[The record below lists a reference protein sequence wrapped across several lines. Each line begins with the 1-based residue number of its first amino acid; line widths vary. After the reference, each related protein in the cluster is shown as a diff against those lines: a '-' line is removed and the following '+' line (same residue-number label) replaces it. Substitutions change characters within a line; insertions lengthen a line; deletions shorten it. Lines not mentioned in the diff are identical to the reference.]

1 MHVACQR
8 LAWRAENGLT
18 TCKQSTYVVLPHGV
32 TGPACDKTPHL
43 IWMPNANPDTS
54 TSYVEVASPGDR
66 CVCAT
71 YLRKPDPSEPRPLRT
86 SQFLATLRRSESIA
100 VSTVDQPWGSMY
112 RSAIESILLLTI
124 LAFGAGD
131 DRAARGQTGRNDPR
145 GAPQTGWRR
154 SGPADRPAETPYPG
168 ASEGVGPNGQTAFP
182 EVAEVPHVRLQGS
195 LLLVDDCH
203 MLPRAIEY
211 QGEPLAFLKNLG
223 FNTVWLPNPP
233 SSEILREARQL
244 RLWLVCPPP
253 PVAFDQTGA
262 RASSR
267 GVIGPEYDRVLAWDL
282 GRGLHGREISDIG
295 RLAKLLRAA
304 DQPGRRPLICG
315 PQTDLRAFSRQVDL
329 LLLGRSPLLGSL
341 ELTDY
346 GKWVRTRPWLA
357 SPGKAT
363 WTTVQTQPAGSLLGQ
378 WRVLGK
384 GKLPPLSISSE
395 QIGLV
400 AYTAVTSGGRGLLF
414 ESLSPL
420 DANDPETRYRAATLE
435 LLNLEL
441 SLAEPWFA
449 AGDFVSTVEGRDPV
463 QGRDPE
469 AVGVVLRTDK
479 SQLLVPMWTAP
490 GGQFVCGQSAGNG
503 ISFVVPGVP
512 NEYRAF
518 QLQPGGLPPV
528 ALAVRVNGGTRIT
541 LDEFGLTALVVLT
554 AERLWVANLAG
565 AAKKVGR
572 RAAELRRQLAEAR
585 LLAVGQVLAEM
596 SEGVLSQ
603 FNSDGPGGRSS
614 SDHLNEAR
622 KGLQSCDGCL
632 ARGDYATAWLL
643 GERAMR
649 PVRLMERELW
659 DAAISRVESPVT
671 TPASVS
677 FWTLPMH
684 WELLRRIGTS
694 RPGPNRLAGGEFED
708 RDTWVGAGWDYRL
721 YSLAGIFAEADL
733 SPAAARTGRLGL
745 RILAYPS
752 DIEEPVSLVE
762 TSPARITTPPVAVE
776 AHTLMVIHGWVNVPT
791 PITGSVDGLM
801 IIDSFGQ
808 EPLAQR
814 IGQTDGWQEFTLY
827 RVAPQ
832 SGHLTVTFALT
843 GLGEARIDDVTVES
857 VDPGVPWASRPGQVR
872 PPTARVGSLSR
883 PQ

>member
-1 MHVACQR
+1 
-8 LAWRAENGLT
+8 
-18 TCKQSTYVVLPHGV
+18 
-32 TGPACDKTPHL
+32 
-43 IWMPNANPDTS
+43 
-54 TSYVEVASPGDR
+54 
-66 CVCAT
+66 
-71 YLRKPDPSEPRPLRT
+71 
-86 SQFLATLRRSESIA
+86 
-100 VSTVDQPWGSMY
+100 MY
-112 RSAIESILLLTI
+112 RIAIQSILLLATVA
-124 LAFGAGD
+124 LGAGG
-131 DRAARGQTGRNDPR
+131 DRDARGQPGWDEPR
-145 GAPQTGWRR
+145 GNSQTGWRSAGP
-154 SGPADRPAETPYPG
+154 SGGSDG
-168 ASEGVGPNGQTAFP
+168 GPNGVVALPPVP
-182 EVAEVPHVRLQGS
+182 EVPRVRMQGS
-195 LLLVDDCH
+195 LLLVDDRH

-244 RLWLVCPPP
+244 GLWLVCPPP
-253 PVAFDQTGA
+253 PVVFDQIGA
-262 RASSR
+262 RALSR

-282 GRGLHGREISDIG
+282 GRGLRGTHLPDISQ
-295 RLAKLLRAA
+295 LAKLVRAA
-304 DQPGRRPLICG
+304 DQPGHRPLICG
-315 PQTDLRAFSRQVDL
+315 PRTDLRAFSRQVDL

-346 GKWVRTRPWLA
+346 GKWIRTRPWLA

-363 WTTVQTQPAGSLLGQ
+363 WTTVQTQPADSLLGQ

-384 GKLPPLSISSE
+384 GKSPPLSISSE
-395 QIGLV
+395 QIGLL
-400 AYTAVTSGGRGLLF
+400 AYTAVTSGSRGLLF

-420 DANDPETRYRAATLE
+420 DANDPDTRYRAATLE

-441 SLAEPWFA
+441 SLAEPWLA
-449 AGDFVSTVEGRDPV
+449 AGDFVSAVEGS
-463 QGRDPE
+463 DPE
-469 AVGVVLRTDK
+469 AVGVVLRTDRA
-479 SQLLVPMWTAP
+479 QLLVPMWTAP

-512 NEYRAF
+512 EEYRAYH
-518 QLQPGGLPPV
+518 LLPGGLPPV

-541 LDEFGLTALVVLT
+541 LDEFGLTSLVVLT
-554 AERLWVANLAG
+554 AEQLWVDKLARS
-565 AAKKVGR
+565 AKRLGR

-596 SEGVLSQ
+596 PGRVLTQLDS
-603 FNSDGPGGRSS
+603 GRPGGNSP
-614 SDHLNEAR
+614 SDRLNEAR
-622 KGLQSCDGCL
+622 KGLQSCDGYL
-632 ARGDYATAWLL
+632 AGGDYAAAWLH

-659 DAAISRVESPVT
+659 DAAIVRVESPVT

-684 WELLRRIGTS
+684 WELLARIGAS

-708 RDTWVGAGWDYRL
+708 RDTWLSTGWDY
-721 YSLAGIFAEADL
+721 YQHSLDGVFSEADL

-745 RILAYPS
+745 RISAFPS
-752 DIEEPVSLVE
+752 DIDELVSLVE
-762 TSPARITTPPVAVE
+762 TPPAWITTPPVAVE
-776 AHTLMVIHGWVNVPT
+776 RHALMVIHGWVNVPT

-801 IIDSFGQ
+801 IIDSLGQ

-857 VDPGVPWASRPGQVR
+857 VDPGQGNGFA
-872 PPTARVGSLSR
+872 ARL
-883 PQ
+883 